1 MPGRQVA
8 ENNFHYVW
16 PIPSSGERSE
26 DTRGFLFFK
35 ITKVSFCVREKG
47 GCPRLFDTFQPRL
60 WRGLL
65 CLRRRSTAPLELRSL
80 RAAGFPRRGKLI
92 WLNANWI
99 SHYFNYFIVCATQCK
114 SDGGRC
120 SEMREKDY
128 VGGGGWVHDG
138 IDCPVAMDY
147 VT

>member
-1 MPGRQVA
+1 MLGQSPPQGRGAKTPGDSFSLKSPKSPFVCA
-8 ENNFHYVW
+8 KKGDA
-16 PIPSSGERSE
+16 PDCS
-26 DTRGFLFFK
+26 TLFNQG
-35 ITKVSFCVREKG
+35 TS
-47 GCPRLFDTFQPRL
+47 L

-65 CLRRRSTAPLELRSL
+65 CLRGRSTAPLELRSL

-99 SHYFNYFIVCATQCK
+99 SHYCNYFIVCATQCK

-128 VGGGGWVHDG
+128 VGGREWVHDG

-147 VT
+147 VTQKMGQT